1 MQLSLAAAVAFFLTA
16 APLCSTEPTTDN
28 NPGVLAARAPEG
40 FRLEVRQES
49 VDLDISD
56 FDVED
61 VEVDNL
67 DARATVHCSN
77 QGKIN
82 RVKPEYKGKCDPANS
97 VGFGSAHN
105 CKDGRSGKSYLCVQ
119 SDKATCYVSPT
130 DGEQEYHCQRPPRRS

>member
-1 MQLSLAAAVAFFLTA
+1 MQLSLAAAVAVFLTA

-49 VDLDISD
+49 VDLDLSD
-56 FDVED
+56 FDIED
-61 VEVDNL
+61 VQVDNL

-105 CKDGRSGKSYLCVQ
+105 CKDSRSGKSYLCVQ

-130 DGEQEYHCQRPPRRS
+130 DEEQEY